1 MRIKPSQ
8 RFSFDKFAE
17 QACNLANE
25 KQVSV
30 EFNWNGV
37 EYIIPPN
44 TTFKV
49 FLKRATE
56 LRQEKIRERENSPE
70 GIAYRETQR
79 KKEEERRQRY
89 LDLMC
94 EFPDLENLEET
105 LDWCYE
111 IFKTGN
117 YSRDYSILDTFNA
130 YSLVPEME
138 LDYDETNKESCAKN
152 LIGHFLKGVENGAIP
167 EVLHYFYEN
176 FKTKFSK

>member
-1 MRIKPSQ
+1 MRIEPRAGSN
-8 RFSFDKFAE
+8 FNTFAKR
-17 QACNLANE
+17 ACVLANE
-25 KQVSV
+25 QQVAI

-37 EYIIPPN
+37 EYLIPPN
-44 TTFKV
+44 TPFKV
-49 FLKRATE
+49 FLKKATE
-56 LRQEKIRERENSPE
+56 LRQERIREGENSPE
-70 GIAYRETQR
+70 GVAYRENQR

-94 EFPDLENLEET
+94 KFPDLENLEET

-111 IFKTGN
+111 IFQTGN
-117 YSRDYSILDTFNA
+117 YSRNYSILDTFNA

-138 LDYDETNKESCAKN
+138 LDVDKTNKESSAKN

-167 EVLHYFYEN
+167 EVFHYFYED